1 LSSTDDTER
10 LIAYLRTGPGTAM
23 TLDLMADMGGDP
35 QDYAIDDVAALSP
48 SQFGIALQQGLT
60 RAGEYGLLDPEI
72 AALAASVDVDWAA
85 VVAQVEASLWH
96 GHAGP

>member
-1 LSSTDDTER
+1 
-10 LIAYLRTGPGTAM
+10 
-23 TLDLMADMGGDP
+23 
-35 QDYAIDDVAALSP
+35 
-48 SQFGIALQQGLT
+48 LQRGLT